1 MDPVGQLIRYSQIA
15 ELLAISGY
23 HHLFKLAGN
32 LIDEEEGVIEQHIS
46 QLLARRILR
55 HLEMEVEVTGTEHVP
70 VSGRYCV
77 VSTHASYLDWAVL
90 LGYFPSPLRFIAKKE
105 LVWIPV
111 IGSYL
116 KLRGVL
122 IDRSRGRDAKRAI
135 RAAVEDGL
143 PWPILI
149 FPEGTRTPDGS
160 IQPFRTGGLRIL
172 AEAGLTMVP
181 VCIQGTFDGLSRHA
195 KYIKKGLHL
204 RMAICEPVGP
214 GALGVDRAMKEV
226 ERRIRDVAGQ
236 SDG

>member
-1 MDPVGQLIRYSQIA
+1 MDLAGQLTRYRQIA

-23 HHLFKLAGN
+23 YHLFKLAGN

-46 QLLARRILR
+46 QLLARRLLN

-70 VSGRYCV
+70 IRGRYCV
-77 VSTHASYLDWAVL
+77 ISTHASYLDWAVL

-105 LVWIPV
+105 LAWIPV

-122 IDRSRGRDAKRAI
+122 IDRSRGRDAKQAI
-135 RAAVEDGL
+135 RASVEDGL
-143 PWPILI
+143 PWPILL
-149 FPEGTRTPDGS
+149 FPEGTRTPDGK

-181 VCIQGTFDGLSRHA
+181 VCIQGTFEGLSRHA
-195 KYIKKGLHL
+195 TYVEKGLRL
-204 RMAICEPVGP
+204 RMTICEPVDP
-214 GALGVDRAMKEV
+214 GALGVDGAMQEV
-226 ERRIRDVAGQ
+226 ERRIRGVAG
-236 SDG
+236 